1 MIFHTLSRLSVFSL
15 FYQACPSDSF
25 SRVSFLRKPDFGRSV
40 IIFSRTRHPLKAKTF
55 FTAVFSDIQ
64 RPGFFS
70 EYYQTVKRNLTT

>member
-25 SRVSFLRKPDFGRSV
+25 SRVSFLLKPDLGFSF
-40 IIFSRTRHPLKAKTF
+40 IMYSRTRMPLNVQTF
-55 FTAVFSDIQ
+55 FTAVFPDIQ